1 MKLAGVRVVDLSLF
15 LPGPHL
21 TMMMADHGAEVI
33 KVEPP
38 GEGEPNRH
46 LGATS
51 NGFTVYFRNT
61 HRGKKS
67 LCLNLKS
74 PEGREALLRLCD
86 TADVFVEAFRPGV
99 ADRLGVGYDA
109 IAARNPRIVYC
120 SISAFGQS
128 GPYRD
133 IPAHDL
139 ATEALAGVVSLNL
152 GNDGEPAM
160 PHVPAA
166 DMAASLLSF
175 GGIMMALYRREITGR
190 GDRLDMA
197 MHDSILA
204 WTPNVVGDVFAH
216 KRAPVVKHERTFG
229 GSAFY
234 NIYRTR
240 DGGHVVLGAQELKF
254 VRNLLGELGRL
265 DLVPL
270 CERGPGAHQ
279 QPVIDFLR
287 GVFATRTRD
296 EWTAWFRGKDVAYAP
311 VNDLREAFDD
321 PHAQARGMRLVD
333 EAGNEHIGVP
343 IKFAGEPAAPHF
355 DLPAIGQHNAEL
367 LGALG
372 YGAAEIEAINAG
384 TTPTPIHSHM
394 EPTGLR

>member
-1 MKLAGVRVVDLSLF
+1 MKLEGVRVVDLSLF

-46 LGATS
+46 LGPRQGEHS
-51 NGFTVYFRNT
+51 IYFRNT

-67 LCLNLKS
+67 LCLNLKD
-74 PEGREALLRLCD
+74 PAARDALLKLCE

-99 ADRLGVGYDA
+99 VDRLGVGYEA
-109 IAARNPRIVYC
+109 VSARNPRIVYC
-120 SISAFGQS
+120 SIAAFGQS

-152 GNDGEPAM
+152 GNDGEPTM

-166 DMAASLLSF
+166 DMAASMLSF
-175 GGIMMALYRREITGR
+175 GGIMMALYRREKTGR
-190 GDRLDMA
+190 GDYLDMA

-204 WTPNVVGDVFAH
+204 WTPNVLGEVFAN
-216 KRAPVVKHERTFG
+216 RRPPVVKHERTFG

-234 NIYRTR
+234 NIYRTA
-240 DGGHVVLGAQELKF
+240 DGRHIVLGAQELKF

-265 DLVPL
+265 EFVPL
-270 CERGPGAHQ
+270 CERGPGPHQ
-279 QPVIDFLR
+279 APLIEFLR
-287 GVFATRTRD
+287 GVFMQRSQAD
-296 EWTAWFRGKDVAYAP
+296 WIEWFRGKDIGFAP
-311 VNDLREAFDD
+311 VKNLREAFDD

-333 EAGNEHIGVP
+333 QAGHEHVGVP
-343 IKFAGEPAAPHF
+343 IQYRNEPGRVDF
-355 DLPAIGQHNAEL
+355 NLPSLGQHNATVLGEL
-367 LGALG
+367 GYTDAQIEALG
-372 YGAAEIEAINAG
+372 RPGTAARTHG
-384 TTPTPIHSHM
+384 
-394 EPTGLR
+394 

>member
-1 MKLAGVRVVDLSLF
+1 MKLQGIRVVDLSMF

-46 LGATS
+46 LGPREGDFS
-51 NGFTVYFRNT
+51 VYFRNT
-61 HRGKKS
+61 HRGKQS
-67 LCLNLKS
+67 LCLNLKA
-74 PEGREALLRLCD
+74 EAGREALLRLCE

-99 ADRLGVGYDA
+99 VDRLGVGYRA
-109 IAARNPRIVYC
+109 VVARNPRIVYC
-120 SISAFGQS
+120 SIAAFGQS

-133 IPAHDL
+133 VPAHDL

-166 DMAASLLSF
+166 DMAASLLAF
-175 GGIMMALYRREITGR
+175 GGIMMALYRRERTGR
-190 GDRLDMA
+190 GDYLDVA

-204 WTPNVVGDVFAH
+204 WTPNVVGEVFTN

-229 GSAFY
+229 GSAMY

-240 DGGHVVLGAQELKF
+240 DGRHVVLGAQEIKF
-254 VRNLLGELGRL
+254 ARNLLQALGRPDFL
-265 DLVPL
+265 PL
-270 CERGPGAHQ
+270 CERGPGPHQ
-279 QPVIDFLR
+279 QPMIDFLR
-287 GVFATRTRD
+287 ATFAQKTRA
-296 EWTAWFRGKDVAYAP
+296 EWVEWFRGRDISFAP

-321 PHAQARGMRLVD
+321 PHARARGMRLVD
-333 EAGNEHIGVP
+333 EAGREHIGVP
-343 IKFAGEPAAPHF
+343 IRFSDEPGHPKFS
-355 DLPAIGQHNAEL
+355 LPR
-367 LGALG
+367 LGADNGRILAQLG
-372 YGAAEIEAINAG
+372 YSDAEVARMAAEGAIASG
-384 TTPTPIHSHM
+384 
-394 EPTGLR
+394 